1 MNNGQYQKYYLGG
14 AALAVVFAGFLA
26 VKLGVNLHDVLKDF
40 SSTRQPAVT
49 APKNT
54 APQAS
59 LPKADAHSAA
69 WRTAVAAQAA
79 QKQDGVKRV
88 YESFA
93 YAPLWADAGRLR
105 QLSQVAAFATA
116 QAIDITAMSHLLQTA
131 NDRAATMDRNAA
143 TDVALA
149 RQTLRLADALRL
161 GVVPTAALGPGWI
174 LPRDSFDAAS
184 GLMAALKAGAVKTYL
199 TSLAGAITPG
209 SGLGLAIAKQIA
221 ERLKIRISLED
232 PPTGVG
238 LRVCLWFPTA
248 VTV

>member
-14 AALAVVFAGFLA
+14 TALAVVFAGFLA

-79 QKQDGVKRV
+79 QQPDSVKRV

-143 TDVALA
+143 TDVALT
-149 RQTLRLADALRL
+149 RETLRL

-174 LPRDSFDAAS
+174 LPRDSFGAAS
-184 GLMAALKAGAVKTYL
+184 GLMAALKAGTVKTYL

-238 LRVCLWFPTA
+238 LRVCLWFPA
-248 VTV
+248 AMTV